1 VTPAGLPD
9 STRGIVEIVVGTG
22 GGELR
27 GMRNTVVPNSA
38 ARVQG
43 ISGAQADLSK
53 EEWRSAFL
61 SINGGVT
68 TPAGG
73 SATS

>member
-1 VTPAGLPD
+1 
-9 STRGIVEIVVGTG
+9 STQGIVEIVVGTG

-43 ISGAQADLSK
+43 HFGVVKLTLGK
-53 EEWRSAFL
+53 EQWRSAFL
-61 SINGGVT
+61 SINGQVYD
-68 TPAGG
+68 PSGG
-73 SATS
+73 NCH